1 MFIIV
6 SNKKYSN
13 ILNKIEL
20 SKRELV
26 YYKSELNTISK
37 KFDYY
42 SAKCS
47 LANCSIDAFTNSVSF
62 NGLDWIVCQIICSIP

>member
-42 SAKCS
+42 SAKYF
-47 LANCSIDAFTNSVSF
+47 LANCSIDAFTNSVSL
-62 NGLDWIVCQIICSIP
+62 NGLDWIIFQIIRSIS